1 MFQPDVEREKRLV
14 SAENNNERQNQNASD
29 TAAAQAENGI
39 TIMDL
44 LRIIRKHVVSAIVT
58 FVVVFAAV
66 CAYTLLTPPKYTST
80 AQMFATFNTATA
92 DATQDTNYSNISSAG
107 SYIANQIKSY
117 PTLATT
123 ESVLQPVIDQLGL
136 DASVSELAGELTV
149 TNPEDT
155 AFVNIEAQDK
165 DPKQSA
171 AIANAVAK
179 SMKTVVED
187 SLYSSDSKSP
197 VTLSVVQQAQEPVG
211 PSSPKIVLNLS
222 AGIAIGLILGI
233 IVALVKD
240 LFSTRIEEAFELQEY
255 IDAPIMGRI
264 PEDDLLKGDVPV
276 IISKPSSPIA
286 EEYRRIRTNLSFTAP
301 VEGMNARLI
310 VLSSTSPSEG
320 KTTSSVNLAVALA
333 ENGAKVLLIDADLRH
348 PSVAD
353 RLGLE
358 GNAGL
363 THVLSGQAAVK
374 DVVQR
379 YWKPNLHIMPAGPK
393 PPNASAL
400 LNSAIMK
407 ELIEQALTQYD
418 YVLVDT
424 SPLVVANDAFVF
436 GAMGNGIVIVSGRD
450 VTDKR
455 DLREIAAQL
464 DNLNLSVSGFI
475 FNYAKDS
482 KKVAYK
488 GNYYYYDDDAN
499 TDGKKGKAAGKR
511 PKQRST
517 ARRAAVKR

>member
-1 MFQPDVEREKRLV
+1 MV
-14 SAENNNERQNQNASD
+14 SAENNEQQHQIPSDAS
-29 TAAAQAENGI
+29 AASAEGGA

-44 LRIIRKHVVSAIVT
+44 LRIIRKHVISVIVT

-66 CAYTLLTPPKYTST
+66 CAYTLLTPPKYTATS
-80 AQMFATFNTATA
+80 QVFATFSASSSSSG
-92 DATQDTNYSNISSAG
+92 TQDDYGDINNAGTYIS
-107 SYIANQIKSY
+107 NQIKSY

-123 ESVLQPVIDQLGL
+123 EAVLQPVIDELGLNTNVAQLG
-136 DASVSELAGELTV
+136 AQLTI
-149 TNPEDT
+149 TNPTDT
-155 AFVNIEAQDK
+155 AFVNISVEDTNAKEAA
-165 DPKQSA
+165 S
-171 AIANAVAK
+171 IANAVAK

-187 SLYSSDSKSP
+187 SLYSSDKKSP
-197 VTLSVVQQAQEPVG
+197 VTLSVVQQAQEPES
-211 PSSPKIVLNLS
+211 PSGPKIPLNM
-222 AGIAIGLILGI
+222 AIGIVVGLILGV
-233 IVALVKD
+233 IVALLKD

-264 PEDDLLKGDVPV
+264 PEDDLLKGEVPV
-276 IISKPSSPIA
+276 IIAKPSSHIA

-301 VEGMNARLI
+301 VEGTSSRLI
-310 VLSSTSPSEG
+310 VMTSTSPSEG
-320 KTTSSVNLAVALA
+320 KTTSSVNIAVSLA

-348 PSVAD
+348 PSVAN

-363 THVLSGQAAVK
+363 THVLSGQASVK

-400 LNSAIMK
+400 LNSQTMK
-407 ELIEQALTQYD
+407 ELLKQALTQYD

-424 SPLVVANDAFVF
+424 SPLVVANDASVF
-436 GAMGNGIVIVSGRD
+436 GAMGNGIVIVAGRD

-455 DLREIAAQL
+455 DLRDIAAQL
-464 DNLNLSVSGFI
+464 GNIDISVIGFI

-482 KKVAYK
+482 KKDYAHKYDS
-488 GNYYYYDDDAN
+488 YYYYDDGDDSAKKKGGK
-499 TDGKKGKAAGKR
+499 GKKKR
-511 PKQRST
+511 PNARRST
-517 ARRAAVKR
+517 ARRAANRSAR

>member
-1 MFQPDVEREKRLV
+1 MV
-14 SAENNNERQNQNASD
+14 SAENNEQQNQSVADS
-29 TAAAQAENGI
+29 AAAQAENGI

-44 LRIIRKHVVSAIVT
+44 LRIIRKHVISVAVT

-66 CAYTLLTPPKYTST
+66 CAYTLLTPPKYTATS
-80 AQMFATFNTATA
+80 QVFATFSASDST
-92 DATQDTNYSNISSAG
+92 SSQGNFNDINNAG
-107 SYIANQIKSY
+107 SYISNQIKSY

-136 DASVSELAGELTV
+136 NSTVSQLAGQLTV
-149 TNPEDT
+149 TNPTDT
-155 AFVNIEAQDK
+155 AFVNISVEDTNPKEAAD
-165 DPKQSA
+165 
-171 AIANAVAK
+171 IANAVAK

-187 SLYSSDSKSP
+187 SLYSSGNKSP
-197 VTLSVVQQAQEPVG
+197 VTLSVVQQAQEPSG
-211 PSSPKIVLNLS
+211 PSSPKITLNM
-222 AGIAIGLILGI
+222 AIGIVGGLILGI
-233 IVALVKD
+233 IVALLKD

-264 PEDDLLKGDVPV
+264 PEDDLLKGEVPV
-276 IISKPSSPIA
+276 IIAKPSSPIA
-286 EEYRRIRTNLSFTAP
+286 EEYRRVRTNLSFTAP
-301 VEGMNARLI
+301 VEGMSSRLI
-310 VLSSTSPSEG
+310 VMSSTGPSEG
-320 KTTSSVNLAVALA
+320 KTTSAVNTAVALA
-333 ENGAKVLLIDADLRH
+333 ENGAKVLLVDADLRH
-348 PSVAD
+348 PSVAN

-363 THVLSGQAAVK
+363 THVLSGQASVK

-400 LNSAIMK
+400 LNSPVMK
-407 ELIEQALTQYD
+407 ELLKQALAQYD

-424 SPLVVANDAFVF
+424 SPLVVANDAYVF

-455 DLREIAAQL
+455 DLRDITAQL
-464 DNLNLSVSGFI
+464 DTLNIAVNGFI

-482 KKVAYK
+482 KKDYSSK
-488 GNYYYYDDDAN
+488 YNNYYYYDDDSN
-499 TDGKKGKAAGKR
+499 SGNKNSRNKKR
-511 PKQRST
+511 PKRS
-517 ARRAAVKR
+517 APRRAAVKR